1 MRKTGQ
7 LLYCKDKININ
18 CCYRNETCAVWS
30 NSLPMYKKAKEYLK
44 DKKSVLKRFV
54 KSLGYK
60 TCHHLDSLD
69 AGKCADDCQRMEEDK
84 FAKNCTSGGGLFK
97 CCIRR
102 AKQGCNKC
110 ENCCTLPMC
119 TYEPGGRVTHILME

>member
-1 MRKTGQ
+1 MALILWYG
-7 LLYCKDKININ
+7 
-18 CCYRNETCAVWS
+18 S
-30 NSLPMYKKAKEYLK
+30 AKEYINYK
-44 DKKSVLKRFV
+44 EYVLKRWV
-54 KSLGYK
+54 KSFGWK
-60 TCHHLDSLD
+60 TCHHLDFLD
-69 AGKCADDCQRMEEDK
+69 SGKCADDCQRMEEEE